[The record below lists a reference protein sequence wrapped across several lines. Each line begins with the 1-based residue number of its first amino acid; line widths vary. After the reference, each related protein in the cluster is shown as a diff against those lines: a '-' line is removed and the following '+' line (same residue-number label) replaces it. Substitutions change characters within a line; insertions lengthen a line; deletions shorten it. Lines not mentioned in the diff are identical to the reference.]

1 MEAFFTAL
9 LIVLGSLVM
18 AHAQGVRE
26 VEILAE
32 KAGAV
37 DHSKEE
43 GRWMPE
49 KVEVVQGE
57 TVLFVFRHE
66 LEGRF
71 DFHGLEIIPLQIKLR
86 VYRHKPASLFTPGAP
101 MRAWPLLGDLGA
113 GNIALLLNEPSVDIA
128 FVSADALTAASAA
141 HGAALAEKLE
151 LVARLYPQEVH
162 VLARAEIKT
171 VAQLAGKRV
180 SIGPEGSGSAART

>member
-1 MEAFFTAL
+1 LKAFFTAL

-18 AHAQGVRE
+18 AQAQGVRE
-26 VEILAE
+26 IEVRAE
-32 KAGAV
+32 KAGDV

-86 VYRHKPASLFTPGAP
+86 VYRHKPLKVEKQIPLTLKPGEYDIECRFHPRHVPAKLIVKEKAP
-101 MRAWPLLGDLGA
+101 
-113 GNIALLLNEPSVDIA
+113 
-128 FVSADALTAASAA
+128 
-141 HGAALAEKLE
+141 
-151 LVARLYPQEVH
+151 
-162 VLARAEIKT
+162 
-171 VAQLAGKRV
+171 
-180 SIGPEGSGSAART
+180 